1 MNLEI
6 IHISKMLAKLHW
18 KSCKII
24 YIKWSVAYV
33 CELMIMVI
41 YVCVF
46 NFACWGGNI
55 LIYEYKQWFIK

>member
-18 KSCKII
+18 KSYK
-24 YIKWSVAYV
+24 YASRWSVAYV

-41 YVCVF
+41 YVCF
-46 NFACWGGNI
+46 KFCMLGGNI
-55 LIYEYKQWFIK
+55 LFYESEQWFIK